1 MELWVENLLLA
12 IAAITVVALGA
23 DLAREAWLH
32 RREQRHLERLRT
44 ERKEGASGTAAQPTA
59 HQRLW
64 PLERRL
70 RAAGLGI
77 GPVTFLAATAVLAVV
92 AWIGLR
98 FLLPRVLLAA
108 IVGAVMGLYV
118 PWLAVD
124 ALAKWRADR
133 FERHLADA
141 LGFMVGSLEAGEN
154 PTQAFASAA
163 EASRSLVRREFREV
177 ARRLTLGMNI
187 RRALRRI
194 IEGYDSE
201 GVRLFT
207 QTLIAKWEVGGDL
220 IPIVESVA
228 RVIRER
234 LKVRLHL
241 KSQLAGARI
250 SSVMIALIPYALVP
264 FFLWQRPESLERLL
278 DHPLGPTLLTLAV
291 LLQIIG
297 FLWLRRLLRIEM

>member
-1 MELWVENLLLA
+1 
-12 IAAITVVALGA
+12 
-23 DLAREAWLH
+23 
-32 RREQRHLERLRT
+32 
-44 ERKEGASGTAAQPTA
+44 
-59 HQRLW
+59 
-64 PLERRL
+64 
-70 RAAGLGI
+70 
-77 GPVTFLAATAVLAVV
+77 
-92 AWIGLR
+92 
-98 FLLPRVLLAA
+98 
-108 IVGAVMGLYV
+108 
-118 PWLAVD
+118 
-124 ALAKWRADR
+124 
-133 FERHLADA
+133 
-141 LGFMVGSLEAGEN
+141 MVGSLEAGEN

-177 ARRLTLGMNI
+177 ARRLTLGMHI

-234 LKVRLHL
+234 LKVSLHL